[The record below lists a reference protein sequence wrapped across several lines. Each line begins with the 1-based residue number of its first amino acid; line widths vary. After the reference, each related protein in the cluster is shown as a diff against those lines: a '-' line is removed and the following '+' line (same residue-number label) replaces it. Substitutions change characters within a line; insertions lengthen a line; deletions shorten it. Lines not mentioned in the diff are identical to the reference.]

1 MLGVADPG
9 NFQGALLEN
18 LIRNTEATKTEVLFI
33 LENKSIKTSRKRS
46 ILGALQMA
54 CAMKLGSAV
63 PLICAL
69 CDEPDPIT
77 RVEAI
82 NALGL
87 LGNNSHL
94 ASLQKIAD
102 KNTDNPNIATAA
114 LRAIAN
120 ILSHTPIEFLSIGSI
135 V

>member
-1 MLGVADPG
+1 
-9 NFQGALLEN
+9 
-18 LIRNTEATKTEVLFI
+18 
-33 LENKSIKTSRKRS
+33 
-46 ILGALQMA
+46 
-54 CAMKLGSAV
+54 MKLGSAV